1 MNFKFEINIL
11 KKKSFENISHKLIHQ
26 HYEIKYSLLII
37 IAEDDLNFF
46 ILNEICHMF
55 VQVLNLV
62 LMQSQSLKIV
72 KNAVHN

>member
-1 MNFKFEINIL
+1 MNFEFKINVL

-37 IAEDDLNFF
+37 VAEDDLNFF
-46 ILNEICHMF
+46 TLNEICHMF
-55 VQVLNLV
+55 IQILNLV

-72 KNAVHN
+72 ENAVHN